1 MNFKE
6 ILIKIKVMNTA
17 FIIVFLIVCVIFCKV
32 IDIIQKSRHIK
43 DKIYEFREGIK
54 VFEAKKD

>member
-1 MNFKE
+1 
-6 ILIKIKVMNTA
+6 MNTA
-17 FIIVFLIVCVIFCKV
+17 FIVIFLIVCVLFCKV
-32 IDIIQKSRHIK
+32 IGVIQKCRHIK